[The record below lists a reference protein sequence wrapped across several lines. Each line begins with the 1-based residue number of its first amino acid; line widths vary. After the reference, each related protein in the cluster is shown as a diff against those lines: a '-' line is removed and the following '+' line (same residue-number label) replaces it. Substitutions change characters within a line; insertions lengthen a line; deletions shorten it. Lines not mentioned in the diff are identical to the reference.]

1 MNVVKCFPKAIGQ
14 GIINQHIKNMMDSL
28 SKDKE
33 VLESTIS
40 VQEALQEKPI
50 TYEIVKSYLC
60 QFFKLD
66 NTIIN
71 RRLLID
77 LFIKKIII
85 YDNDDIVIIC
95 KSHNKSLKT
104 KNEHSNNEMF
114 ILNRNGA
121 PEGT

>member
-1 MNVVKCFPKAIGQ
+1 ME
-14 GIINQHIKNMMDSL
+14 SL

-66 NTIIN
+66 NTIKN
-71 RRLLID
+71 RRLLVD

-114 ILNRNGA
+114 IFNRFGA
-121 PEGT
+121 GGGTRTHMVTR